1 MDMRTFYR
9 KLPHED
15 LWHFCRKCENWPQFG
30 YGERYDTDSRPSAF
44 CPRCI
49 QHHRTSR
56 CEWLH
61 LEVSLGPLI
70 LKESVTLVSAST
82 RNESGDFQ

>member
-30 YGERYDTDSRPSAF
+30 YGERYDTDSRPSAL

-61 LEVSLGPLI
+61 LEVSLGPLT